1 MSQSQKMRNALS
13 KYVIPNLTTKG
24 FVGKYPHYKKVY
36 DDRIEL
42 LVFQTNKWGN
52 SFTVEIS
59 TVFLPKRKRKSN
71 SYNLASKSIE
81 ELTAWDT
88 NLRYRL
94 KGMFDGWFYYTDV
107 YSQKCNSITFYHAV
121 SEAKAKDYI
130 PAENEILVQKAD
142 PDIYCKVCEEVNRQ
156 MENAYKWW
164 DAFNKNN
171 RIRMR
176 MLERQKRRRNN

>member
-13 KYVIPNLTTKG
+13 EFVIPNLAEKG
-24 FVGKYPHYKKVY
+24 FVGEYPHYKRIY

-59 TVFLPKRKRKSN
+59 TVFFPERKRDSN
-71 SYNLASKSIE
+71 FCSSDFESIE
-81 ELTAWDT
+81 NATVWDT

-94 KGMFDGWFYYTDV
+94 KGFYDGWFYYTDV
-107 YSQKCNSITFYHAV
+107 YKQKIIGNTFYNAV
-121 SEAKAKDYI
+121 SEKKAKDYI
-130 PAENEILVQKAD
+130 PAKNEMLVQKANNET
-142 PDIYCKVCEEVNRQ
+142 YRKVCEEVNKQ
-156 MENAYKWW
+156 MVKAFKWW

-171 RIRMR
+171 SIKMKL
-176 MLERQKRRRNN
+176 LEFFN